1 MESMKI
7 SGRTWWRRIQR
18 RAPAAPTSWR
28 RRYRW
33 LQGLRLRFPFH
44 GDEDDGGELDGQSG
58 EALRHRWPRSRTM
71 VAGGDLSGR
80 FGNEA
85 ERGGERT
92 RGEGKGAGNRCA
104 SPGEEMRSRG
114 AGSLSAL
121 RWRRGHVLPPPSSL
135 ARRGRRRQRFGGGL
149 GQAKVSWASPEAQGK
164 LCLPFSFYLIL
175 CYLFCL
181 EIKYLGILLNAP
193 NFSVAS

>member
-1 MESMKI
+1 MSATAC
-7 SGRTWWRRIQR
+7 SGEVSVGVEFARKMIRGGGNER
-18 RAPAAPTSWR
+18 
-28 RRYRW
+28 
-33 LQGLRLRFPFH
+33 GLR
-44 GDEDDGGELDGQSG
+44 GGL
-58 EALRHRWPRSRTM
+58 P
-71 VAGGDLSGR
+71 
-80 FGNEA
+80 
-85 ERGGERT
+85 
-92 RGEGKGAGNRCA
+92 GK
-104 SPGEEMRSRG
+104 EMRSRG
-114 AGSLSAL
+114 AGSLSAS